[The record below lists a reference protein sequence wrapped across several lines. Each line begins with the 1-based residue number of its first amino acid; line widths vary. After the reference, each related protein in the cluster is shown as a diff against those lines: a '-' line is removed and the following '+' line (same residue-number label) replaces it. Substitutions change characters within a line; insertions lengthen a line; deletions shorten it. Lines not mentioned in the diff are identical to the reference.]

1 MTRGLTD
8 PVETPQ
14 ELSGEPGELP
24 SMAEVDAAIR
34 QLYEMHSEMQ
44 IRIQTMIDLVG
55 ASIGTNQR
63 SDKLTGL

>member
-14 ELSGEPGELP
+14 EASGEPGDLP
-24 SMAEVDAAIR
+24 TLAEVDAAIR
-34 QLYEMHSEMQ
+34 QLYEMHNEMQ
-44 IRIQTMIDLVG
+44 VRIQTMIDLVG

>member
-8 PVETPQ
+8 PVILEAQSPTA
-14 ELSGEPGELP
+14 EGDLP
-24 SMAEVDAAIR
+24 TLAEIDVAIR
-34 QLYEMHSEMQ
+34 QLYEMQNDMQ
-44 IRIQTMIDLVG
+44 VRIQTMIDLIG